1 MENSLSLTEAFF
13 NMQLV
18 AKLSSS
24 NTKFLLEDR
33 STMDSGRKKNVSLW
47 YFAKVLEEVLQESQ
61 APGLSSLFL

>member
-24 NTKFLLEDR
+24 ISKFLLENG
-33 STMDSGRKKNVSLW
+33 STVDCGRKKSVSSW
-47 YFAKVLEEVLQESQ
+47 YFAKVLEVVLKEGQ
-61 APGLSSLFL
+61 APGLDNLLL

>member
-24 NTKFLLEDR
+24 NSKFLLEDR
-33 STMDSGRKKNVSLW
+33 SAMDSGRKNVLV
-47 YFAKVLEEVLQESQ
+47 YGILLRF
-61 APGLSSLFL
+61 